1 MAKQICEKCGKE
13 FEARGSWQK
22 VCLDCYKAGG
32 TATKAT
38 TTSKTSVAKGSG
50 KSAETS
56 GKEAVSAAMFRKAY
70 DELVAE
76 FSDIQDDVKDYL
88 GGWTSTIVINRSK

>member
-1 MAKQICEKCGKE
+1 MAKQVCEKCGKE

-38 TTSKTSVAKGSG
+38 TTSKTSTAKAGS
-50 KSAETS
+50 ST
-56 GKEAVSAAMFRKAY
+56 GKEAISAAMFRKAY

-76 FSDIQDDVKDYL
+76 FSDIQDDVKEYL

>member
-1 MAKQICEKCGKE
+1 MTKQVCEKCGKE

-32 TATKAT
+32 TATAKAA
-38 TTSKTSVAKGSG
+38 TTSKASTTKASSTTTKGVV
-50 KSAETS
+50 SAE
-56 GKEAVSAAMFRKAY
+56 MFRKAY

-76 FSDIQDDVKDYL
+76 FSDIHEDVKEYL

>member
-1 MAKQICEKCGKE
+1 MAKQVCEKCGKE

-32 TATKAT
+32 TAAKAT
-38 TTSKTSVAKGSG
+38 TTSKATTSKASSSV
-50 KSAETS
+50 

-76 FSDIQDDVKDYL
+76 FSDIQDDVKEYL